1 MVVLSKAYR
10 IPLVLALLC
19 FVAAAALA
27 LEWYYVNKHEQL
39 LREQLKRPIDSKIVL
54 AETPEDNLLLE
65 DESKFEEMMTRPL
78 FIQSRRPLPEKQAT
92 TSVEDPTPVRPLS
105 ELAVKFTGFIHVPS
119 GKVALVQDIK
129 TRKYHRL
136 HKGEQLN
143 DWILTEL
150 YPDKAVF
157 KQNGAVEEILLRPPK
172 PLNQRSAR
180 RTGQSQSAM
189 RRGTTPV
196 RNRAKST
203 PKKRGNR

>member
-10 IPLVLALLC
+10 IPLVLTLLC
-19 FVAAAALA
+19 FLAATALA
-27 LEWYYVNKHEQL
+27 LEWYYVNKHEQQQ
-39 LREQLKRPIDSKIVL
+39 RQQLKRPIDSTIVL
-54 AETPEDNLLLE
+54 AEPPEDNLLLE

-78 FIQSRRPLPEKQAT
+78 FIQSRRPLPEKQAE
-92 TSVEDPTPVRPLS
+92 SVVENVTPASPLS
-105 ELAVKFTGFIHVPS
+105 ELAVKFTGFINVPS
-119 GKVALVQDIK
+119 GIVALVQDIK

-172 PLNQRSAR
+172 PINKRSAR
-180 RTGQSQSAM
+180 RTGQARSAM

-203 PKKRGNR
+203 LQKRGSR